1 MAYVG
6 GRTSFVRT
14 SMMKSA
20 ECWQRP
26 AFGKFGPW
34 PAYSPL
40 LFVAR
45 DPELCRLLVFSF
57 YTPTWAL
64 RDVSWLHRLS
74 AGMRL
79 LTLSW
84 YWRARTQRDDILLG
98 SSLCSFIS
106 TCFQHFQ
113 APDAATA
120 GHDGSQLRK
129 SDPFRMSNLR
139 DTNYNVEHFVSTQ
152 GMCAVQGQTCRVQK
166 VAKSSWLCEKST
178 NTHRRKSAVSE
189 VPMNNGFVW

>member
-98 SSLCSFIS
+98 SSLCPFIS

-129 SDPFRMSNLR
+129 SDPFQNVKPARHQLQCWAFHVNPRDVCSTRSNM
-139 DTNYNVEHFVSTQ
+139 Q
-152 GMCAVQGQTCRVQK
+152 GPKGC
-166 VAKSSWLCEKST
+166 
-178 NTHRRKSAVSE
+178 
-189 VPMNNGFVW
+189 